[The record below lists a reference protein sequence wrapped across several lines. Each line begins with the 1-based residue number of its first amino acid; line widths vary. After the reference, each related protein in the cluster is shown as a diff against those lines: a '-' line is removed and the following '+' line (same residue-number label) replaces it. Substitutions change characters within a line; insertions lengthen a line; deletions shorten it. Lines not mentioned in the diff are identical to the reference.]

1 MIYIYRFLLN
11 IIFIICPLII
21 LFRLIKKKEDPK
33 RFLEK
38 FCFFSKKR
46 VPGKVIWFHGA
57 SVGELQ
63 SIIPLLEKL
72 EKKNYIKQI
81 LITSN
86 TVSSSKIIGNFKSK
100 KVIHQFFPID
110 TNFHSKKFIDYWRP
124 SLVFFIDSEI
134 WPNMIYNLN
143 EKEISVNLINAR
155 ITKKSF
161 ERWKLFPNFSKKI
174 FEKFDLCL
182 SSSKESQSYCK
193 KLGLKNPKFFGNLKF
208 SQSENENVSLKKDIQ
223 KFLKK
228 RIVWCA
234 SSTHE
239 TEEKLCGNIHNEL
252 KKSYKNLLTIIIP
265 RHINRSQY
273 IKNELENINLKVHSH
288 NSGKK
293 INEDT
298 DIYLVDV
305 YGLTKSFFN
314 VSKNIFL
321 GGSIINHGGQNPLE
335 ATRYGC
341 NVIHGPNV
349 SNFKE
354 IYNFLKK
361 NKISYKISNQSE
373 MLKVLKNLFS
383 KNNRSKNLQK
393 KLFLIGQEVLNR
405 TYDSIDL
412 LIKNETSKT

>member
-11 IIFIICPLII
+11 IIFIISPLII
-21 LFRLIKKKEDPK
+21 LIRLIKKKEDPK

-46 VPGKVIWFHGA
+46 AHGKVIWFHGA

-63 SIIPLLEKL
+63 SIIPLLERL
-72 EKKNYIKQI
+72 EKKNNIRQI

-86 TVSSSKIIGNFKSK
+86 TVSSSKIIRNFKSK

-110 TNFHSKKFIDYWRP
+110 TNFHSKKFINYWNP

-134 WPNMIYNLN
+134 WPNMICNLN
-143 EKEISVNLINAR
+143 ERKISVNLINAR

-161 ERWKLFPNFSKKI
+161 KRWKLFPNFSKKI

-193 KLGLKNPKFFGNLKF
+193 KLGLKSPKFFGNLKF

-265 RHINRSQY
+265 RHINRAQY

-288 NSGKK
+288 NSEKK
-293 INEDT
+293 INKET

-314 VSKNIFL
+314 ISKNIFL

-341 NVIHGPNV
+341 NVIHGPHV

-361 NKISYKISNQSE
+361 NKISYKISNQPE
-373 MLKVLKNLFS
+373 MLKVLKILFS
-383 KNNRSKNLQK
+383 KNDRSKKVQK
-393 KLFLIGQEVLNR
+393 KLFLIGQEVLKR
-405 TYDSIDL
+405 TYDNVDL